1 VRKEESAPIIVAQ
14 GSELGSIEV
23 GNHRGVRL
31 PLNAAGRNRDN
42 RPYSRRE
49 LDQELLKV
57 NARGDKLHERQC
69 GCVKMLSR
77 TVKAR

>member
-1 VRKEESAPIIVAQ
+1 MRKAGPAPIIVAQ

-23 GNHRGVRL
+23 GDYRGVRL

-42 RPYSRRE
+42 RPYSRRKS
-49 LDQELLKV
+49 DQELLKV

-69 GCVKMLSR
+69 G
-77 TVKAR
+77 